1 MKKYNHA
8 FTIAFEVETDAS
20 CEIDEDYPT
29 DEEIL
34 DALARRVLS
43 FKENRQ
49 ELYEAIGAPYD
60 TYENY

>member
-20 CEIDEDYPT
+20 CDTDEDYPSE
-29 DEEIL
+29 EEIL
-34 DALARRVLS
+34 DALARRILGL
-43 FKENRQ
+43 KESKQ
-49 ELYEAIGAPYD
+49 ELYDAIDAPYD